1 MMAKIK
7 KGHDFGGAVRYVTQD
22 EKGAKLL
29 DSKGVLTTDRQSIID
44 SFRLQSQLR
53 PDVKMMVGHIS
64 LDFSK
69 ENVDKVDDNLM
80 QKVADDYM
88 RKMHIQNTQ
97 YILVRHFDR
106 EHPHCHIVFNRID
119 NNGHLISD
127 KNDRIRS
134 GKICKELTAKY
145 GLHMAQGKDHVHR
158 ERLRGADAVKYQIYD
173 ALEAIVP
180 RCKNWKELEVA
191 LKSRGINMAFTY
203 RGTTTDI
210 QGVTFEKDGLHFN
223 GSKIDRKYSFSK
235 ISAELSKNTKIV
247 NHQAQSGGRN
257 SNGYQYQDERYDTG
271 RRQSQSGGNDA
282 RHVQPKSGNGHSTGI
297 SHHGNAASLIA
308 DVVEGTASAAVS
320 ITANVVGGVVGGIIS
335 AMGEPSVSPSNDCG
349 GGVTTSSKG
358 PDDDDYYIDE
368 YGVRRRKRRGVRR

>member
-53 PDVKMMVGHIS
+53 PDGKVMVGHIS
-64 LDFSK
+64 LGFSK
-69 ENVDKVDDNLM
+69 EEVDKVDDNLM

-180 RCKNWKELEVA
+180 RCKNWKELEAA
-191 LKSRGINMAFTY
+191 LKEQGINMAFTY

-210 QGVTFEKDGLHFN
+210 QGITFEKDGLHFN

-235 ISAELSKNTKIV
+235 ISAELSKNAKIA

-257 SNGYQYQDERYDTG
+257 SNGYQYQDGRYDTG

-282 RHVQPKSGNGHSTGI
+282 RHSQPTSNNGHSAGL
-297 SHHGNAASLIA
+297 SHHDNAASLIA

-335 AMGEPSVSPSNDCG
+335 AMGEPSVSPSNDCS

-358 PDDDDYYIDE
+358 PDDDDYYID
-368 YGVRRRKRRGVRR
+368 

>member
-7 KGHDFGGAVRYVTQD
+7 KGHDFGGVVRYVTQD

-127 KNDRIRS
+127 KNDRVRNA
-134 GKICKELTAKY
+134 KICKELTRKY
-145 GLHMAQGKDHVHR
+145 GLHMARGKDHVHR

-173 ALEAIVP
+173 ALEAVVP

-349 GGVTTSSKG
+349 CGVTTSSKG

>member
-1 MMAKIK
+1 MMAKIT
-7 KGHDFGGAVRYVTQD
+7 KGRDFGGAVRYVTQD
-22 EKGAKLL
+22 KKDAKIL
-29 DSKGVLTTDRQSIID
+29 DSKGVLTTDKQSIID

-53 PDVKMMVGHIS
+53 PEVKVMVGHIS

-69 ENVDKVDDNLM
+69 EDVDKVDDNLM
-80 QKVADDYM
+80 RKVADDYM

-106 EHPHCHIVFNRID
+106 EHPHCHLVFNRID
-119 NNGHLISD
+119 NSGHLISD

-134 GKICKELTAKY
+134 AKICKELTTKY

-173 ALEAIVP
+173 ALEAVVP
-180 RCKNWKELEVA
+180 RCMNWEELEVA
-191 LKSRGINMAFTY
+191 LKNRGINIAFTY

-235 ISAELSKNTKIV
+235 ISAALNRNARIA

-257 SNGYQYQDERYDTG
+257 SNSYQFQDERYYTG
-271 RRQSQSGGNDA
+271 RRQSQSGRNDA
-282 RHVQPKSGNGHSTGI
+282 KHSQPTGSNGHSSDL
-297 SHHGNAASLIA
+297 SHLGNAVSAIA
-308 DVVEGTASAAVS
+308 DVVEGTASAAVGV
-320 ITANVVGGVVGGIIS
+320 TASVVGGVVGGIIS
-335 AMGEPSVSPSNDCG
+335 AMGEPSVSPCNDCG
-349 GGVTTSSKG
+349 GGVGASNNNS
-358 PDDDDYYIDE
+358 DDEYYIDE
-368 YGVRRRKRRGVRR
+368 NGVRRRKRRGMRR

>member
-22 EKGAKLL
+22 KKEAKLL
-29 DSKGVLTTDRQSIID
+29 DAKGVLTTDRQSIID

-53 PDVKMMVGHIS
+53 PDVKVMVGHIS

-69 ENVDKVDDNLM
+69 EDVDKVDDNLM
-80 QKVADDYM
+80 RKVADDYM

-106 EHPHCHIVFNRID
+106 EHPHCHLVFNRID

-127 KNDRIRS
+127 KNDRVRS
-134 GKICKELTAKY
+134 AKICKELTAKY

-173 ALEAIVP
+173 ALEAVVP

-191 LKSRGINMAFTY
+191 MKNRGINMAFTY

-235 ISAELSKNTKIV
+235 ITAELNRNAKIANFHARSNQEDDR
-247 NHQAQSGGRN
+247 NHQYHADRSASSRW
-257 SNGYQYQDERYDTG
+257 
-271 RRQSQSGGNDA
+271 QSQSGESEA
-282 RHVQPKSGNGHSTGI
+282 RHSQPNGGNGHSAGI
-297 SHHGNAASLIA
+297 SHHDNAASFIA
-308 DVVEGTASAAVS
+308 DVAEGTASAAVN
-320 ITANVVGGVVGGIIS
+320 ITASVVGGVVGGIIS
-335 AMGEPSVSPSNDCG
+335 AMGEPSISPCNDCG
-349 GGVTTSSKG
+349 GGVAASGRGS
-358 PDDDDYYIDE
+358 DDDEYYIDE
-368 YGVRRRKRRGVRR
+368 NGVRRRKRRGMRR